1 MTKSPRPG
9 VGQSERRPRSRSV
22 FSSSR
27 RRSSLLILPALLLPA
42 PCSQTFH
49 TDALLSRHCL
59 PFSRQSRRPL
69 SPPPRYPPR
78 PPRYPTA
85 MSAPGSGPPNGG
97 TAKKPFPRVD
107 LNGHDLPPSPA
118 PSSPRNGR
126 RYAVAT
132 ELVYTEGNDQYNA
145 SSMPIYQVYLP
156 STSAFY

>member
-9 VGQSERRPRSRSV
+9 VGQSERRSRSRSV
-22 FSSSR
+22 FSSR

-42 PCSQTFH
+42 PRHFVRTPYYH
-49 TDALLSRHCL
+49 TIVSDSPANLVVPSRH
-59 PFSRQSRRPL
+59 
-69 SPPPRYPPR
+69 PPRYPPR

-85 MSAPGSGPPNGG
+85 MSSPGSGPPNGG
-97 TAKKPFPRVD
+97 TARKPFPRVD

-145 SSMPIYQVYLP
+145 SSVPIYQVYLP
-156 STSAFY
+156 YISAFY